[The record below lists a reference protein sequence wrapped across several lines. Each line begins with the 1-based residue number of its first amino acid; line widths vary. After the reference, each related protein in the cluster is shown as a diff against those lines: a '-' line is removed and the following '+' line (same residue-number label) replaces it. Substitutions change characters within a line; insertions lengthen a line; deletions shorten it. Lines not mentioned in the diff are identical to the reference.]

1 MAQPHRQLN
10 LEQQECSAQDLFD
23 QRGQAGGRKGAVRS
37 WLSHKELAVVT
48 ADLKKSPFYKR
59 GIKKI
64 LLLISKNC
72 LRHNV
77 ERHFFISDPGR
88 AQAGFILVQKPPSAL
103 GAAVWPW
110 QRRSN
115 PGGTSWCQLGTKG
128 LLPIPSSSMGTL
140 PAASGGEGSGSK
152 YF

>member
-1 MAQPHRQLN
+1 M
-10 LEQQECSAQDLFD
+10 
-23 QRGQAGGRKGAVRS
+23 RS

-48 ADLKKSPFYKR
+48 ADLKKSFLKK

-72 LRHNV
+72 QRHNV
-77 ERHFFISDPGR
+77 ERHFFISAPGR
-88 AQAGFILVQKPPSAL
+88 IYPPAL

-110 QRRSN
+110 QHHHD
-115 PGGTSWCQLGTKG
+115 PGGTSQCQPGTKG
-128 LLPIPSSSMGTL
+128 LLPIPSSSMGML
-140 PAASGGEGSGSK
+140 PAALGGEGSGSK